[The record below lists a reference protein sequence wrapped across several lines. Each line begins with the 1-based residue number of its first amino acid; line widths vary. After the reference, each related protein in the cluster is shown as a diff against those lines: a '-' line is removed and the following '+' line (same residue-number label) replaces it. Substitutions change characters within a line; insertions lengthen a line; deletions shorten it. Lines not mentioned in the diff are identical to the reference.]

1 MMHRKID
8 YNAVFYLLYAFLF
21 LFGTRTLFHGFPDI
35 ERFFAE
41 WNDERLTLTYI
52 MKFGTLNFAPTQIW
66 HPPLYHYLTF
76 VPIALFYLTGKLIG
90 LFHDKIGFIS
100 LYFNKMYYFFFIG
113 RLMSYIFYWASAI
126 VIYRI
131 SKLFFGKTISC
142 LTTLAYLLIP
152 RFILD
157 FSTTRPETL
166 LLFNSAVFFYFIF
179 KHYLN
184 SVKIRYLYLAA
195 FFLGVSIA
203 TKYNAVL
210 LGSIFVPI
218 LLCRRKDFLKI
229 FLALCF
235 FIFIGFFVSNPFFI
249 MQFDKY
255 FHNFM
260 TYNEEARYYWSTP
273 AVFFLTHI
281 KELVSFLYINLI
293 GFIILIFGAWGILK
307 KDKRL
312 FCAVFFTVLAY
323 EIYFGI
329 FQKTQS
335 PLRYL
340 NPIFPLFAL
349 FFSAGADFLIKK
361 NKKLFYGIIA
371 IFIGILSYNY
381 FEISYNLS
389 YRPTYMQKA
398 RAYIEN
404 TIPEFTNICVFS
416 NSYIPQLNMTE
427 KSYLHLIET
436 APGVKMVEGHELNYK
451 EMDDKSKYE
460 DYMIRLRVESLTKK
474 PQYNLI
480 RWDSSIKTEAEAL
493 KFLNKRDIKYIIS
506 SDPVIIN
513 NKRIEFTN
521 IASLVK
527 SFEPIDTR
535 VYAPKTVYIYSV
547 NES

>member
-1 MMHRKID
+1 MSMLKRPKSIFSI
-8 YNAVFYLLYAFLF
+8 ACLFLF
-21 LFGTRTLFHGFPDI
+21 LFGFKALLHGFPDI

-76 VPIALFYLTGKLIG
+76 IPIALFYSIGKLIG
-90 LFHDKIGFIS
+90 LFHDKIGFMG
-100 LYFNKMYYFFFIG
+100 LYFDKMHYFFFIG
-113 RLMSYIFYWASAI
+113 RLMSYVFYWASAI
-126 VIYRI
+126 MIYRI
-131 SKLFFGKTISC
+131 SRLFFGRTISR

-152 RFILD
+152 RLILD

-184 SVKIRYLYLAA
+184 PVKVKYLYFAA

-210 LGSIFVPI
+210 LGSIFAPI
-218 LLCRRKDFLKI
+218 LFYRRKDIFKI
-229 FLALCF
+229 FLGLCF
-235 FIFIGFFVSNPFFI
+235 FSFIGFFVSDPFFI
-249 MQFDKY
+249 IRFSKY

-260 TYNEEARYYWSTP
+260 VYNEEVKYYWSSP
-273 AVFFLTHI
+273 AVFFVTHL
-281 KELVSFLYINLI
+281 KELTSFMYLNPV
-293 GFIILIFGAWGILK
+293 GFVVLIFGACAMLK
-307 KDKRL
+307 KDKKL
-312 FCAVFFTVLAY
+312 FCIVFFTAMAY
-323 EIYFGI
+323 EVYFGI
-329 FQKTQS
+329 FRNTQS

-361 NKKLFYGIIA
+361 NRKLFYGIIA

-381 FEISYNLS
+381 FEISHNLS
-389 YRPTYMQKA
+389 YRPTYIQKA

-404 TIPEFTNICVFS
+404 TVPEFTNICVFS

-427 KSYLHLIET
+427 KSYHHLIET
-436 APGVKMVEGHELNYK
+436 APKVKAVEGHELNYI
-451 EMDDKSKYE
+451 EMDDRDKYD
-460 DYMIRLRVESLTKK
+460 DYVTMLRIESLAKK

-480 RWDSSIKTEAEAL
+480 RWDSGIETEAEAV
-493 KFLNKRDIKYIIS
+493 KFLNKLNIKYVIS
-506 SDPVIIN
+506 SDPAIIN
-513 NKRIEFTN
+513 NKKIELTN

-527 SFEPIDTR
+527 KFEPIDIR
-535 VYAPKTVYIYSV
+535 VYAPKTVYIYRV
-547 NES
+547 NEN